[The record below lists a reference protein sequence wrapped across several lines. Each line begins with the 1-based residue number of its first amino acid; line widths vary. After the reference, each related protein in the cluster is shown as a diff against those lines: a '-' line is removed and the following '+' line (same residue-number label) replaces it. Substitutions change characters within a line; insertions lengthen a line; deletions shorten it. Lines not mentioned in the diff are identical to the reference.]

1 MAEAGENGNGV
12 APGAPQMPAYA
23 EALPNELRIP
33 SLVNKY
39 QDLPSFAKGVENLVH
54 YSGRSVAIPGN
65 DPKEI
70 EQWKT
75 DHLPKI
81 KHVFADRLPPEKAEE
96 YEFKHEG
103 VDNEVLKNDKILNS
117 FRENAHKLGLS
128 KAQASG
134 LFEQFAKEILPQIMP
149 QASAAPQVEF
159 INKAEDVQALMK
171 ETFKGEATQRID
183 EYRKGVSILKTSI
196 PELPDI
202 LNDGVAPYG
211 NKLIAL
217 GDHPGLVKLITE
229 IGRLSA
235 PDYSGDTF
243 RSEAA
248 VTAAEAINDIK
259 NNPNNPMNASY
270 KKGWRGDPVGKE
282 KWDDLW
288 RQTTGG
294 R

>member
-1 MAEAGENGNGV
+1 MAEANENVNN
-12 APGAPQMPAYA
+12 GAPTMPAYA

-81 KHVFADRLPPEKAEE
+81 KHVFADRLPPEKPDE

-134 LFEQFAKEILPQIMP
+134 LFEQFAKEILPAIMP
-149 QASAAPQVEF
+149 QAAPQAPQIEM
-159 INKAEDVQALMK
+159 IDKAEDVQSVMK
-171 ETFKGEATQRID
+171 EVFKGETTQTLD
-183 EYRKGVSILKTSI
+183 EYKKGVRILQSKFPGLISF
-196 PELPDI
+196 
-202 LNDGVAPYG
+202 LNEGAGPWGDKGLA
-211 NKLIAL
+211 N
-217 GDHPGLVKLITE
+217 GDHPVMVQIITE
-229 IGRLSA
+229 FGRMNA

-248 VTAAEAINDIK
+248 VSAAEAINDIK